1 MLVLSR
7 KQNETIVIDNR
18 ITITVVQLKGGGVR
32 LGIDAPHDVTINRG
46 EIARR
51 LARQALAA
59 SAY

>member
-32 LGIDAPHDVTINRG
+32 LGIDAPQDVPINRG

-51 LARQALAA
+51 IALENLEA
-59 SAY
+59 SAS